1 MTVPRTSAPG
11 PFPWHRYLAPRHW
24 PTWLGLGLLRAWG
37 VLPYPL
43 LLGVGRALGTLGWWL
58 VPSRR
63 RVARTNLRL
72 VFPELPEREVRR
84 LARRAFINAAIALG
98 ESALAWWGREA
109 RLARLDHFE
118 GAEHLERALA
128 QGRGA
133 LLLGGHYT
141 TLEISGRLLARHC
154 ERVFPTYK
162 PAHSP
167 LFEAVMARARRRIHA
182 GLIPSRDMRA
192 LLRRLRENQVVWY
205 APDQDFG
212 LAQSVMAPFM
222 GVPAATLTL
231 TARLAARSGAPV
243 LPLYSERLP
252 GTRGYLV
259 RIGPPLE
266 NFPSGDEAADAAAVN
281 RAIEAQ
287 VRRTPDQYLWGHRRF
302 KTRPRGEAEFYPP
315 RRDSRLRRYSLA
327 LAAAALPL
335 AALTAWQALR
345 ARSPGYLPARLGLAR
360 PPAPPCEVW
369 IHAAS
374 VGEVNAVQPLVE
386 ELRRRHPGL
395 HMVLTTATPTG
406 RERARAVLPEAVR
419 TAWLPLDYNPAVRRF
434 VDTLRP
440 RCLLVVETEIWPNLF
455 LHCRWRGVPV
465 VMVNGRL
472 SPRSLEA
479 PRFVRLLLARALE
492 AVYAVLARSEAD
504 RAGFSELSFPAEHI
518 QVLGNLKLSR
528 RPRPAVPF
536 AAPRPYVL
544 AASTR
549 PGEERLVAEQW
560 MARDTGGRLL
570 VIAPRHPRRRGEIL
584 RDLAPWRDVLAVRS
598 RGEEAGPGTR
608 IYLADTLGELESFIA
623 GAEFVIMGGGF
634 GPFGGHNVLEPA
646 QAGKAVIFGPHM
658 DNFAEEA
665 ALLLEAGAAL
675 QADAAGLGG
684 ALDRLLADPGLAALM
699 GGRGQRAT
707 AELGGVAARY
717 VDALETLLPRVFQPP
732 AP

>member
-1 MTVPRTSAPG
+1 MTVPQTSAPG

-37 VLPYPL
+37 ALPYPL
-43 LLGVGRALGTLGWWL
+43 LLGVGRALGTLGWGL

-72 VFPELPEREVRR
+72 VFPELPEREIRR
-84 LARRAFINAAIALG
+84 LARQAFINAAIALG

-128 QGRGA
+128 RGRGV

-141 TLEISGRLLARHC
+141 TLEVSGRLLARHC

-167 LFEAVMARARRRIHA
+167 LFEAVMARARRRVHA

-252 GTRGYLV
+252 GARGYLV

-345 ARSPGYLPARLGLAR
+345 ARSPGYLPTRLG
-360 PPAPPCEVW
+360 
-369 IHAAS
+369 
-374 VGEVNAVQPLVE
+374 
-386 ELRRRHPGL
+386 
-395 HMVLTTATPTG
+395 
-406 RERARAVLPEAVR
+406 
-419 TAWLPLDYNPAVRRF
+419 
-434 VDTLRP
+434 
-440 RCLLVVETEIWPNLF
+440 
-455 LHCRWRGVPV
+455 
-465 VMVNGRL
+465 
-472 SPRSLEA
+472 
-479 PRFVRLLLARALE
+479 
-492 AVYAVLARSEAD
+492 
-504 RAGFSELSFPAEHI
+504 
-518 QVLGNLKLSR
+518 
-528 RPRPAVPF
+528 RPRPARSGSTP
-536 AAPRPYVL
+536 PRW
-544 AASTR
+544 ARSTR
-549 PGEERLVAEQW
+549 SSRWWRSCCGGTRGSTWCSPPPPPPGAS
-560 MARDTGGRLL
+560 GP
-570 VIAPRHPRRRGEIL
+570 APCCRRRCARPGC
-584 RDLAPWRDVLAVRS
+584 RWTTTRPCAGSWTPCAPAACWWWRPRS
-598 RGEEAGPGTR
+598 GPTCFST
-608 IYLADTLGELESFIA
+608 AA
-623 GAEFVIMGGGF
+623 GAGC
-634 GPFGGHNVLEPA
+634 PW
-646 QAGKAVIFGPHM
+646 
-658 DNFAEEA
+658 
-665 ALLLEAGAAL
+665 
-675 QADAAGLGG
+675 
-684 ALDRLLADPGLAALM
+684 
-699 GGRGQRAT
+699 
-707 AELGGVAARY
+707 
-717 VDALETLLPRVFQPP
+717 
-732 AP
+732 